1 MASIAEWYE
10 RMAPAANTLLASLTS
25 GHGPGITDVHAVND
39 HPPLLNLEL
48 VRARALFVGE
58 RLNLRVFDTA
68 SRLAVSPL
76 TVRAGERGLAVLF
89 RYGVVVLFELG
100 PVEEVAFL
108 ASLGTVVNEPIAAP
122 ETEDVQIRVRSSSEE
137 GIDNGVIE
145 LRQMSVDR
153 LQIVADILAKSVVL
167 AHHEKL
173 VAEAFDRVEPLAAN
187 LAAKVSRP
195 RRVAELLSHIGNSLL
210 VQHKIVGRVEVEE
223 KPDIL
228 WEHPE
233 LERLY
238 QRLDT
243 EYELR
248 ERHNALERKLALI
261 SRTAEILLDVMQ
273 TKRGLRVEWYIVI
286 LIVVE
291 IMLTVYS
298 MFGA

>member
-1 MASIAEWYE
+1 
-10 RMAPAANTLLASLTS
+10 
-25 GHGPGITDVHAVND
+25 
-39 HPPLLNLEL
+39 
-48 VRARALFVGE
+48 
-58 RLNLRVFDTA
+58 
-68 SRLAVSPL
+68 
-76 TVRAGERGLAVLF
+76 
-89 RYGVVVLFELG
+89 
-100 PVEEVAFL
+100 
-108 ASLGTVVNEPIAAP
+108 
-122 ETEDVQIRVRSSSEE
+122 
-137 GIDNGVIE
+137 
-145 LRQMSVDR
+145 
-153 LQIVADILAKSVVL
+153 
-167 AHHEKL
+167 
-173 VAEAFDRVEPLAAN
+173 
-187 LAAKVSRP
+187 
-195 RRVAELLSHIGNSLL
+195 
-210 VQHKIVGRVEVEE
+210 KIVGRVEVEE